1 MPGGD
6 KNVQTPALFILR
18 SEYYAYAARGL
29 KSGCVRKIR
38 FTARGAKTYC
48 LLSAPNNF
56 RIPLSKKNIFFIA
69 QRADK
74 CFLRRVQISKRSE

>member
-29 KSGCVRKIR
+29 KSGCVKKIR
-38 FTARGAKTYC
+38 FTARGAKNI
-48 LLSAPNNF
+48 LS
-56 RIPLSKKNIFFIA
+56 FI
-69 QRADK
+69 RP
-74 CFLRRVQISKRSE
+74 E